1 MVYADESGEVAQ
13 FKEHAK
19 AQWDA
24 IDAIVT
30 CAIHH
35 ISAAEACVEALEAQL
50 LEAGARVAALKAHRA
65 LQAQLVEAGGR
76 VAALEPQLEKARA
89 RLAALE
95 EHWEALDATTTRMIQ
110 DAMAMEARGSEGA
123 REAQAQAAHQ
133 FSAHDGRA
141 WRHRHADQK
150 PPG

>member
-13 FKEHAK
+13 FKALAN

-30 CAIHH
+30 CAIHR
-35 ISAAEACVEALEAQL
+35 ISAAEACVEALKAQL

-110 DAMAMEARGSEGA
+110 DAMAMEARAESS
-123 REAQAQAAHQ
+123 RKR
-133 FSAHDGRA
+133 GRS
-141 WRHRHADQK
+141 
-150 PPG
+150 